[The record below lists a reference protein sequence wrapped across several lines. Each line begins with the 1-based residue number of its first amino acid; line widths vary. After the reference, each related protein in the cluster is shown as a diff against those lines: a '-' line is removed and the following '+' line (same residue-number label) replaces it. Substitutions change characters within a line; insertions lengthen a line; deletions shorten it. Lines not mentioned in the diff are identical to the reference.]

1 METPQPRPDPFDE
14 LKDRHRRMWAMGDY
28 KSVAG
33 EVVPELGAVLAAEAG
48 IRPGDYVLDVAAGT
62 GNASIPAALAGASVV
77 ALDLTP
83 ELLAAGRG
91 IAGDQG
97 VEVDWVQGDAE
108 DLPFPD
114 GTFDAV
120 ISCVGVMFAPNHR
133 LAAGELLRVCRPGGT
148 IALLNWTPEGFVGEL
163 IAIMRDYQPP
173 QTAVPGPPMWGREDY
188 VAGLF
193 EDGAFEDWQSR
204 KQMVTVDRFE
214 NPEHFRDFF
223 KANFGPVVGVYR
235 GIGEDLERSAA
246 LDRELSSLAERHA
259 RSTSGGIEMD
269 WEYLLVRGTAA
280 GQGDP

>member
-1 METPQPRPDPFDE
+1 METPQSRPDPSRE
-14 LKDRHRRMWAMGDY
+14 LKDRHRRMWALGDY

-48 IRPGDYVLDVAAGT
+48 IGPGDYVLDVAAGT
-62 GNASIPAALAGASVV
+62 GNASIPAAQAGARVV

-83 ELLAAGRG
+83 ELLAAGQA
-91 IAGDQG
+91 IAGARG
-97 VEVDWVQGDAE
+97 VELDWLQGDAE

-114 GTFDAV
+114 STFDAV
-120 ISCVGVMFAPNHR
+120 ISCVGVMFAPDHR
-133 LAAGELLRVCRPGGT
+133 QAAAELLRVCRPGGT
-148 IALLNWTPEGFVGEL
+148 IALLNWTPDGFVGEL

-173 QTAVPGPPMWGREDY
+173 QAAVPGPPLWGREDY

-193 EDGAFEDWQSR
+193 EPGAFQDWQSR

-214 NPEHFRDFF
+214 DPDHFRDFF

-235 GIGEDLERSAA
+235 GIREDPERSAA

-259 RSTSGGIEMD
+259 RSTDGGIEMD
-269 WEYLLVRGTAA
+269 WEYLLLRGTAA
-280 GQGDP
+280 G

>member
-1 METPQPRPDPFDE
+1 METPQPQSDPARE
-14 LKDRHRRMWAMGDY
+14 LKDRHRRMWALGDY
-28 KSVAG
+28 KSIAG

-48 IRPGDYVLDVAAGT
+48 IGPGDYVLDVAAGT
-62 GNASIPAALAGASVV
+62 GNASIPAALTGASVV

-91 IAGDQG
+91 IAAAQG
-97 VEVDWVQGDAE
+97 VELDWMQGDAE
-108 DLPFPD
+108 DLPFQD

-133 LAAGELLRVCRPGGT
+133 KAAAELVRVCRPGGT

-173 QTAVPGPPMWGREDY
+173 QAAVPGPPLWGREDY
-188 VAGLF
+188 LSGLF
-193 EDGAFEDWQSR
+193 EPDAVQGWQSR
-204 KQMVTVDRFE
+204 KQVITVDRFQT
-214 NPEHFRDFF
+214 PEHFRDFF

-259 RSTSGGIEMD
+259 RGTADGIEMD
-269 WEYLLVRGTAA
+269 WEYLLVRATAA
-280 GQGDP
+280 G